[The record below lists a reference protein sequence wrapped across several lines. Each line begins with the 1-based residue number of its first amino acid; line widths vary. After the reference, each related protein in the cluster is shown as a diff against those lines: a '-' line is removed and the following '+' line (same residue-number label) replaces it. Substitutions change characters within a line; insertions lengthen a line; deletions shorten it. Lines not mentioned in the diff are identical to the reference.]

1 MGSGKAHPN
10 YFAIWVGLVALA
22 IIGVAASY
30 LPVAKPLV
38 IFLIFLVAA
47 SKAVLVGCY
56 YMHLKTEG
64 AVIYTIAFVPVV
76 LAAIMTI
83 ILFPDFVFHHH

>member
-1 MGSGKAHPN
+1 MASGNAHPN
-10 YFAIWVGLVALA
+10 YFAIWVWLVALA
-22 IIGVAASY
+22 IAGVVASY
-30 LPVAKPLV
+30 LPVARPVV

-47 SKAVLVGCY
+47 IKAVLVGLF
-56 YMHLKTEG
+56 YMHLKFEG
-64 AVIYTIAFVPVV
+64 GVIYTIVLVPVA